1 MKFKL
6 ESPYTP
12 QGDQAQAIVKLA
24 ENIEAGEKEQVLL
37 GATGT
42 GKTFTMSNVI
52 ARINKP
58 VLVLAHN
65 KTLAGQLYSEFK
77 AYFPHNRVEY
87 FISYYDYY
95 QPEAYVPTRDLYIE
109 KDAKTND
116 EIDELRHS
124 ATASLL
130 ERDDVIVVASVSCIY
145 GIGDPE
151 DYKNATLT
159 LREGQVLERQTLLK
173 KLIDMLYIRNDIDFQ
188 RGSYR
193 VKGDVIEILPMYK
206 KTIAYRLE
214 FFDDELER
222 IRSFDVVTGEVLDHY
237 TVLTLFPATQFVT
250 NKEKL
255 EEAIRRIEAELETQM
270 AVFEAEGKIVEKER
284 LKQRTNYD
292 LELLRE
298 TGSCKGVEN
307 YSRHLS
313 LREAGET
320 PATLLDFFGDEFVL
334 IVDESHVTLPQ
345 VRGMFN
351 GDQARKK
358 TLVDFGFRLPSA
370 LDNRPLNF
378 AEFEKKIKQVVYVS
392 ATPGDYELNKDIPV
406 IEQIIRPTG
415 LLDPVV
421 SVKPKEGQIDD
432 ILREI
437 DEAIK
442 RKQRVLITT
451 MTIKMSED
459 LTAYLKELGI
469 KVSYLHSEIKS
480 LERIEIIRDL
490 RLGVY
495 DVLVG
500 INLLREGLDLP
511 EVSFI
516 AILDADKEGFLRS
529 ARALIQT
536 MGRAARNS
544 EGHVTLYADHI
555 TPSMQF
561 AIDETNRRR
570 AIQAAHNERFNITP
584 TTIVKSIH
592 DSIRIKVESQD
603 EAKKI
608 SQMSA
613 EEKRQL
619 ASDLERQMRSAAA
632 KLDFEE
638 AAELRDLMIELK
650 ATL

>member
-12 QGDQAQAIVKLA
+12 QGDQAQAILTLA
-24 ENIEAGEKEQVLL
+24 QNIEAGDKEQVLL

-77 AYFPHNRVEY
+77 AFFPHNRVEY

-159 LREGQVLERQTLLK
+159 LREGQILERQTLLK

-214 FFDDELER
+214 FFDDEIER

-255 EEAIRRIEAELETQM
+255 EEAIRRIETELETQL

-292 LELLRE
+292 LELLKE

-392 ATPGDYELNKDIPV
+392 ATPGDYELNKGIPV

-421 SVKPKEGQIDD
+421 SIKPKEGQIDD

-529 ARALIQT
+529 ARSLIQT

-544 EGHVTLYADHI
+544 EGHVTLYADRI

-570 AIQAAHNERFNITP
+570 VIQAAHNERFNITP

-619 ASDLERQMRSAAA
+619 VADIERQMRSAAA